1 MVPMRRLASF
11 SSLFPLALRIPLTL
25 AACGVLVGVVACSS
39 DPASSP
45 PGEVDAGG
53 GGGDGGSG
61 GIDGG
66 GGFETGPRP
75 TCPPYT
81 PRAGKANTTSAFGA
95 LADLP
100 EITCRTLRRRDGS
113 VIGYAASFGR
123 FQAKYVSVT
132 LSSQMEKIDRFTV
145 TAFGP
150 YAGDG
155 PLAATALTY
164 RIQNQAGQNSTGT
177 GGTLT
182 LSDGG
187 KKGTLTGVGSSGDS
201 VDFECDPSDDTAPTA
216 GPALTDAPGRAIIE
230 RERGGD
236 ATAID
241 GIKCRESAPSTLP
254 NLEITFP
261 YETFEV
267 RDGPCVPSQVRIEA
281 KVNGPGTY
289 DVGPGSYVIWDLQEL
304 AFVGTSVNGKTAV
317 TLTGVGPARG
327 TFAGTTPGGAGGN
340 NFNGSFTC
348 PTP

>member
-1 MVPMRRLASF
+1 MPSSIPRSPALRLV
-11 SSLFPLALRIPLTL
+11 SLVTAGGALAL
-25 AACGVLVGVVACSS
+25 AVACSS
-39 DPASSP
+39 DPASPP
-45 PGEVDAGG
+45 PGDTDAGG
-53 GGGDGGSG
+53 GGEGGSG
-61 GIDGG
+61 GLDGG

-75 TCPPYT
+75 TCPDYT
-81 PRAGKANTTSAFGA
+81 PRAGKANATSSFGA
-95 LADLP
+95 LTDLP

-113 VIGYAASFGR
+113 VVGYAASFGR
-123 FQAKYVSVT
+123 FKAKDISVT
-132 LSSQMEKIDRFTV
+132 LSSQMERIDRFTV
-145 TAFGP
+145 TAYGP
-150 YAGDG
+150 YTGDG
-155 PLAATALTY
+155 PLAATTLTY

-187 KKGTLTGVGSSGDS
+187 KKGTLAGVGGSGDS
-201 VDFECDPSDDTAPTA
+201 VDFTCDPSDDTAPTA

-241 GIKCRESAPSTLP
+241 GIKCFESPSSSIA
-254 NLEITFP
+254 NLAITYP
-261 YETFEV
+261 YESFEV
-267 RDGPCVPSQVRIEA
+267 RDGPCVPSQIRIEV
-281 KVNGPGTY
+281 KGSGPGTY
-289 DVGPGSYVIWDLQEL
+289 DVNPGSYVIWDLQEL

-317 TLTGVGPARG
+317 TLTSVGPARG